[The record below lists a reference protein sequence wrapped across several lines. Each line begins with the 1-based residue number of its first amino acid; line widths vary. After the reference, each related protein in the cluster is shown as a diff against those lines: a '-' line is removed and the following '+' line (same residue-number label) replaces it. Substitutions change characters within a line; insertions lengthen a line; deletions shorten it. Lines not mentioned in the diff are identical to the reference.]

1 MPRRTVPFDRIL
13 APGHPVTQAARGAAY
28 REPAEDAY
36 DGTLNPGERDAVFE
50 IAALMATVSGPLSLD
65 EANALGDLVSHLQ
78 GEAASMTDVGQLL
91 RAAERRRG
99 KETVEERVRG
109 LASVL
114 KRRVVRE
121 LAYKAA
127 YAIRVCD
134 LEANDAEADLD
145 ALLVETLDIADSA
158 GELAS
163 QVNEALMD

>member
-13 APGHPVTQAARGAAY
+13 APGHPVAHERQAAY
-28 REPAEDAY
+28 RAAAEDAY
-36 DGTLNPGERDAVFE
+36 DGTLDPAERDAVFE
-50 IAALMATVSGPLSLD
+50 IAALMATASGPLSLD
-65 EANALGDLVSHLQ
+65 EASALVDLVSHLQ

-109 LASVL
+109 LAAVL
-114 KRRVVRE
+114 RRRVIRE

-127 YAIRVCD
+127 YAIRVSD
-134 LEANDAEADLD
+134 LEANDAEAELD
-145 ALLVETLDIADSA
+145 AMLVEILDIEDAA
-158 GELAS
+158 AELAS